1 MATVKKLSKTRWYIS
16 DPDHP
21 KGRREVRAG
30 TPGAVK
36 EQVTESVYYIVF
48 KEGGKTKRTST
59 GLTDKKAA
67 QAYLADWNKA
77 REHGRVGLID
87 PYREHLDRPIREH
100 LEEYL
105 ATLGEGP
112 HKKEVCRVL
121 KNIFDWAKMNVLRDF
136 NADKVSNYL
145 IQHPA
150 SVGTRTKIRVYV
162 SGFSEFLYPDRIPRN
177 EIDHVP
183 MPVRRPDEK
192 LPRIR
197 RSYEVDELRRLLRAA
212 REYPLAV
219 RGTNKGGRPRR
230 DGNPAQPR
238 KPVVLKPEYT
248 ARLIQQGKER
258 ELLYRLL
265 VTTGLRRGEM
275 SRVKVSMFDG
285 QNLTV
290 PKAILKVKPAHITHL
305 VIPVVP
311 TLAQELKLLV
321 ADKKPQAGLIHVP
334 SATNLIREHKSRL
347 KQAEIAF
354 ETNEGFADIHAMRTT
369 LNMHLKRSKV
379 KKWKRQLCLRHAA
392 AGVTDKNYD
401 TDNKKPRTMT
411 KTVYG
416 IISRLDREITEQ
428 PAS

>member
-1 MATVKKLSKTRWYIS
+1 MATVKRLKKTRWYIS

-21 KGRREVRAG
+21 KGRREVKARTA
-30 TPGAVK
+30 GAVK
-36 EQVTESVYYIVF
+36 EQVTESVYFIVF
-48 KEGGKTKRTST
+48 KSGGSTKREST

-67 QAYLADWNKA
+67 QAYLAEWIKA

-100 LEEYL
+100 LDDYL
-105 ATLGEGP
+105 ATLREGD
-112 HKKEVCRVL
+112 HKNEVRRVL
-121 KNIFDWAKMNVLRDF
+121 NNIFTWAKMNVLRDF

-150 SVGTRTKIRVYV
+150 GVGTRTKIRVYV

-183 MPVRRPDEK
+183 MPVQRPDEK

-197 RSYEVDELRRLLRAA
+197 RPYTVEELRRLLRAA
-212 REYPLAV
+212 CEYPLAV
-219 RGTNKGGRPRR
+219 RGTNKGGRPKR
-230 DGNPAQPR
+230 DGSPAQPR
-238 KPVVLKPEYT
+238 KPVVLTPEYE

-265 VTTGLRRGEM
+265 LTTGLRRGEM

-285 QNLTV
+285 QKLTV
-290 PKAILKVKPAHITHL
+290 PKTILKVKPAHVTHL

-321 ADKKPQAGLIHVP
+321 AEKKPQAKLIHVP

-347 KQAEIAF
+347 KHAEIAF

-379 KKWKRQLCLRHAA
+379 RKWKRQLCLRHAA
-392 AGVTDKNYD
+392 AGVTDTNYD

-411 KTVYG
+411 KSVYELV
-416 IISRLDREITEQ
+416 SRLDREITGQ
-428 PAS
+428 PVS